1 MDNGFK
7 PVVNAIVE
15 NKRQGGRRMG
25 NRLAESILLLGFV
38 GIGSTL
44 MLALL
49 KAPSVSINAFESPD
63 AQRIF
68 YWHVPAAWAAFI
80 AFGIL
85 FVGSALWFF
94 KRSNLGWRM
103 HVAGAEAGLATGL
116 MTIWSGMV
124 WGSAEWGVPWDWTD
138 VRLNTFG
145 LLTFLA
151 LFLVLGRQSQPDG
164 VETRDTFST
173 FGLFGFVLVPV
184 TYVATRL
191 WQIRHPGPVVGGGDS
206 GSLNGDMAVILLI
219 GAVSFTVFIIGHVLM
234 SMRITSLEQR
244 LESLQEAMDKV

>member
-1 MDNGFK
+1 MDYRFESI
-7 PVVNAIVE
+7 VNAIIQS
-15 NKRQGGRRMG
+15 KRFGGGHMTK
-25 NRLAESILLLGFV
+25 RLAEVTLLLGFL
-38 GIGSTL
+38 GIGMTL
-44 MLALL
+44 GLAFL

-85 FVGSALWFF
+85 FLGSALWFF

-116 MTIWSGMV
+116 MTVWSGMV

-173 FGLFGFVLVPV
+173 FGLFGFALVPI

-191 WQIRHPGPVVGGGDS
+191 WQIRHPGPVIGGGES
-206 GSLNGDMAVILLI
+206 GSLNSEMALILLL
-219 GAVSFTVFIIGHVLM
+219 GAISFTIFIIGHILM

-244 LESLQEAMDKV
+244 LESIQEAMDKV

>member
-1 MDNGFK
+1 MTK
-7 PVVNAIVE
+7 
-15 NKRQGGRRMG
+15 
-25 NRLAESILLLGFV
+25 RLAEVILLLGFI
-38 GIGSTL
+38 GIGMTL
-44 MLALL
+44 GLAFL
-49 KAPSVSINAFESPD
+49 KAPSVSINAFESPE

-68 YWHVPAAWAAFI
+68 YWHVPAAWSAFI
-80 AFGIL
+80 AFGFL

-94 KRSNLGWRM
+94 KRLDFGWKM
-103 HVAGAEAGLATGL
+103 HVAGAQAGLATGL
-116 MTIWSGMV
+116 MTVWSGMV

-151 LFLVLGRQSQPDG
+151 MFLVLGRQAQIDG

-173 FGLFGFVLVPV
+173 FGLFGFILVPV

-191 WQIRHPGPVVGGGDS
+191 WQIRHPGPVIGGGES
-206 GSLNGDMAVILLI
+206 GSLNDEMFLILML
-219 GAVSFTVFIIGHVLM
+219 GAISFTVFITGHVLM

-244 LESLQEAMDKV
+244 LERIQEAKDEV

>member
-1 MDNGFK
+1 MDYRFE
-7 PVVNAIVE
+7 PVVNAIIESKRFGGTHMTKRLVE
-15 NKRQGGRRMG
+15 T
-25 NRLAESILLLGFV
+25 ILLLGFA
-38 GIGSTL
+38 GIGVTL
-44 MLALL
+44 GLAFL
-49 KAPSVSINAFESPD
+49 KAPSVSINAFESPE

-80 AFGIL
+80 AFGFL
-85 FVGSALWFF
+85 FAGSALWFF

-116 MTIWSGMV
+116 MTVWSGMV

-191 WQIRHPGPVVGGGDS
+191 WQIRHPGPVIGGGDS
-206 GSLNGDMAVILLI
+206 GSLNGEMALILLL
-219 GAVSFTVFIIGHVLM
+219 GAISFTVFSIGHILL

-244 LESLQEAMDKV
+244 LESIQESMDKV

>member
-1 MDNGFK
+1 MDYGFRSF
-7 PVVNAIVE
+7 VNAILQI
-15 NKRQGGRRMG
+15 KRSRGWHMSK
-25 NRLAESILLLGFV
+25 RLAEVILLLGFL
-38 GIGSTL
+38 GIGTTL
-44 MLALL
+44 GLAFL
-49 KAPSVSINAFESPD
+49 KAPSVSINAFESPE

-80 AFGIL
+80 AFGFL
-85 FVGSALWFF
+85 FLGSALWFF
-94 KRSNLGWRM
+94 KRSNFGWRM

-116 MTIWSGMV
+116 MTVWSGMV

-206 GSLNGDMAVILLI
+206 GSLNGEMAFILFL
-219 GAVSFTVFIIGHVLM
+219 GAISFTVFIIGHVLM

-244 LESLQEAMDKV
+244 LESIQEAMDKV

>member
-1 MDNGFK
+1 
-7 PVVNAIVE
+7 
-15 NKRQGGRRMG
+15 
-25 NRLAESILLLGFV
+25 
-38 GIGSTL
+38 
-44 MLALL
+44 
-49 KAPSVSINAFESPD
+49 
-63 AQRIF
+63 
-68 YWHVPAAWAAFI
+68 
-80 AFGIL
+80 
-85 FVGSALWFF
+85 
-94 KRSNLGWRM
+94 M

-116 MTIWSGMV
+116 MTVWSGMV

-151 LFLVLGRQSQPDG
+151 LFLVLGRPSQPDG

-206 GSLNGDMAVILLI
+206 GSLNGEMALILLI
-219 GAVSFTVFIIGHVLM
+219 GALSFTTFIIGHILM

-244 LESLQEAMDKV
+244 LESIQEPMD

>member
-1 MDNGFK
+1 MDYRFQS
-7 PVVNAIVE
+7 VVNAILQSE
-15 NKRQGGRRMG
+15 EFCGRCMTKRI
-25 NRLAESILLLGFV
+25 AETILLYGFI

-44 MLALL
+44 GLAFLA
-49 KAPSVSINAFESPD
+49 APSVSINAFESPN

-80 AFGIL
+80 AFGFL
-85 FVGSALWFF
+85 FVGSAMWFF
-94 KRSNLGWRM
+94 KRSNAGWRM

-116 MTIWSGMV
+116 MTVWSGMV
-124 WGSAEWGVPWDWTD
+124 WGAAEWGVPWDWTD

-164 VETRDTFST
+164 VETRDTFSS

-191 WQIRHPGPVVGGGDS
+191 WQIRHPGPVIGGGEE
-206 GSLNGDMAVILLI
+206 GSLNSEMGLILLV
-219 GAVSFTVFIIGHVLM
+219 GAISFTLFIIGHMLM

-244 LESLQEAMDKV
+244 LESIQEAMDKV

>member
-1 MDNGFK
+1 MDYRFW
-7 PVVNAIVE
+7 PVVNAIIE
-15 NKRQGGRRMG
+15 SKRFGGTSMTK
-25 NRLAESILLLGFV
+25 RLAEVILLLGFI
-38 GIGSTL
+38 GIGMTL
-44 MLALL
+44 GLAFL

-80 AFGIL
+80 AFGFL

-94 KRSNLGWRM
+94 KRSDLGWRM
-103 HVAGAEAGLATGL
+103 HVAGAQAGLATGL
-116 MTIWSGMV
+116 MTVWSGMV

-151 LFLVLGRQSQPDG
+151 MFLVLGRQAQIDG

-173 FGLFGFVLVPV
+173 FGLFGFILVPV

-191 WQIRHPGPVVGGGDS
+191 WQIRHPGPVIGGGES
-206 GSLNGDMAVILLI
+206 GSLNGEMALILLL
-219 GAVSFTVFIIGHVLM
+219 GAVSFTVFITGHVLM

-244 LESLQEAMDKV
+244 LERIQEAKDEV